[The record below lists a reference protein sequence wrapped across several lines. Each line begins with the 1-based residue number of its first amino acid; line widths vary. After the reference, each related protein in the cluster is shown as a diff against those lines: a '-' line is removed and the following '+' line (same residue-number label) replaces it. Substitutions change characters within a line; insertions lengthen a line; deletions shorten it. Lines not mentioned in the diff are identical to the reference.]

1 MRHKSKKLMD
11 SIVAYVDS
19 YHGKNGSFPST
30 SEISTS
36 LGVVKSTVYKYLVAM
51 DEDGVV
57 IYDGRRILT
66 DSIRQKQD
74 GMKMVDMRVLGGIA
88 CGTPQAEHEYT
99 EDTIPLP
106 AAYFG
111 KGDFFILRAKGD
123 SMTGAG
129 IDSGDLVVIRR
140 QEYAEEGQIIAALA
154 GEEKESTLKRF
165 FLDKENKRVRLH
177 PENPTME
184 DIYTK
189 DCIIQGVAVHVVKKL
204 E

>member
-19 YHGKNGSFPST
+19 YHRKNRCFPT
-30 SEISTS
+30 TGEIATS

-51 DEDGVV
+51 NEDGVV
-57 IYDGRRILT
+57 EYDGRRIVT
-66 DSIRQKQD
+66 DSIRRGYGGD
-74 GMKMVDMRVLGGIA
+74 TVDMKVLGGIA
-88 CGTPQAEHEYT
+88 CGTPQAEQEYT
-99 EDTIPLP
+99 EDTVSLP
-106 AAYFG
+106 SALFG
-111 KGDFFILRAKGD
+111 TGDFFMLHAKGD
-123 SMTGAG
+123 SMTEGG

-140 QEYAEEGQIIAALA
+140 QEHAEEGQIIAALV

-165 FLDKENKRVRLH
+165 FVDKKNKRIRLH
-177 PENPTME
+177 PENPAME

-189 DCIIQGVAVHVVKKL
+189 DCIIQGVAVHVIKRL